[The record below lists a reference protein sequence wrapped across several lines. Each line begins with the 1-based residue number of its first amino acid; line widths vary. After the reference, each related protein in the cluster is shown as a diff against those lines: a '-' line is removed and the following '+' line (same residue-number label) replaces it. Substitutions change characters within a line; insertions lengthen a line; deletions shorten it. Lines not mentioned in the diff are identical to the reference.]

1 MLRHPLLRHLKL
13 KKTVKLM
20 SFRIDDEKL
29 LEKYKAIWTKIKS
42 LKNIKLNP
50 LSVYDNRHIKNKIR
64 TCEDQV
70 YINFRGLNLPEDD
83 IECESFTIISI
94 NSLPVYENKCCMQ
107 VYLDNCA
114 YEIVNKQN
122 YRLSR

>member
-1 MLRHPLLRHLKL
+1 MLRHPLLRHLKF